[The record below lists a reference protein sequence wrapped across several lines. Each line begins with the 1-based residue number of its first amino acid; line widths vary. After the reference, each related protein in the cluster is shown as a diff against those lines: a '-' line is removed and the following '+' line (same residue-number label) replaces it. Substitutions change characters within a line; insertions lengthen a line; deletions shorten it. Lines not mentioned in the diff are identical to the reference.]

1 MVGGHSMGPGL
12 QLVGARF
19 SNFLLG
25 KPSRE
30 LNFAL
35 GPYFMKSKWP
45 HFGTAS
51 RYSHMVGH
59 ADSVRYTV
67 YVDMTLIRS
76 KVKVKVT
83 EHLNFRQLPIT
94 AHF

>member
-12 QLVGARF
+12 QLFGPD
-19 SNFLLG
+19 FLISSY
-25 KPSRE
+25 KSYHE
-30 LNFAL
+30 SSNFAL
-35 GPYFMKSKWP
+35 CPYFTKFKWP

-51 RYSHMVGH
+51 RYSHMVGR
-59 ADSVRYTV
+59 ADSARRTV

-83 EHLNFRQLPIT
+83 ELPKL
-94 AHF
+94 